1 MHRLVLPRGRPQQRR
16 VRLPRPLRLEV
27 LRGQRQGQREDAGRG
42 AGTGRRRRRHVRW
55 RDVNIVCVWNWVGGD
70 MEMGR
75 ATRRIGSGG
84 GGGTDVS
91 SNGCRWRQDETNH
104 GIHVTYSTLGGTIF
118 TMTSMGVGKRFC
130 KIYCLFLGG
139 ADYRADYLAS
149 GKASLKCRRMCIS
162 EPSLSIHVGNQC

>member
-1 MHRLVLPRGRPQQRR
+1 
-16 VRLPRPLRLEV
+16 
-27 LRGQRQGQREDAGRG
+27 
-42 AGTGRRRRRHVRW
+42 
-55 RDVNIVCVWNWVGGD
+55 
-70 MEMGR
+70 MGR
-75 ATRRIGSGG
+75 ETRRIGSGG
-84 GGGTDVS
+84 RGGTDVS

-139 ADYRADYLAS
+139 ADYLAS

-162 EPSLSIHVGNQC
+162 EPHCPFMSVISVESLLAEHQLLDSMKRNI